1 MNAPRLFLLSFLL
14 SFSFMVF
21 AQEQVPENVSEELE
35 QEPIRTWVVQ
45 DQKVD
50 TLVKDFREMNK
61 RRGMAGFRVQI
72 YTASGNRSRLLTERQ
87 KAEFDASFPNVP
99 SYITYDEP
107 YFKLRVGDFRT
118 RLDAQRFSRQISSKY
133 IFATVVV
140 DRINPPQL
148 KTEGSSLIPE
158 RSHRGEE

>member
-1 MNAPRLFLLSFLL
+1 MNASKLILLPLL
-14 SFSFMVF
+14 LTISMMVY
-21 AQEQVPENVSEELE
+21 AQEQVREHEPEEKSEE
-35 QEPIRTWVVQ
+35 PVRTWITQ

-50 TLVKDFREMNK
+50 ALVKDFREMNR

-87 KAEFDASFPNVP
+87 KAEFDASYPDVP

-148 KTEGSSLIPE
+148 KTDNNLLIPE
-158 RSHRGEE
+158 RTDQGEE